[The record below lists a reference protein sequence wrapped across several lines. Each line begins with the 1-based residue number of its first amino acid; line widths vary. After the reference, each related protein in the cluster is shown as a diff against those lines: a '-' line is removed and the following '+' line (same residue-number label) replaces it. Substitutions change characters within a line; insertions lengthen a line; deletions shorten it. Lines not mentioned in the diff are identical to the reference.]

1 MKCFKS
7 ILYLSIFI
15 FFFCLFPCQLMGAS
29 IGKITYLE
37 GNVDITKPEEKA
49 QKVKDGDEIYE
60 KDIIR
65 TKSNSKCEITFNDTN
80 ILRIASSSRVAIAS
94 YFFEGDDK
102 DTIFNLSRG
111 NIQNIVKS
119 KLASLFGSK
128 SNRKFEVHTKTA
140 VIGVRGTD
148 FFTYF
153 TKNISG
159 AVFKEGSGYCYN
171 LKTPDQIYLIEAG
184 QTFILTG
191 PDVQPVLRPTT
202 PGEMS
207 IREQSTS
214 PTIKS
219 RNSSMIDSTPGM
231 STIDADTGLSPVDVD
246 KSISDIVKGTATEE
260 DLTLENQRLLEQGI
274 DDRLQTIDR
283 IEEDRIDI
291 PQPVHGNDQHG
302 PIH

>member
-1 MKCFKS
+1 MKSFKS
-7 ILYLSIFI
+7 ILYLLIFI
-15 FFFCLFPCQLMGAS
+15 FLSFLFPCQLLGAT

-49 QKVKDGDEIYE
+49 REVKDGDEIFE

-65 TKSNSKCEITFNDTN
+65 TKSSSKCEITFNDSN
-80 ILRIASSSRVAIAS
+80 ILRIGNSSRVEISS
-94 YFFEGDDK
+94 YFLEGDDK
-102 DTIFNLSRG
+102 DTIFSLSRG

-128 SNRKFEVHTKTA
+128 SKRKFEIHTKTA

-171 LKTPDQIYLIEAG
+171 LKTPDKIYLIEAG

-191 PDVQPVLRPTT
+191 PDVQPVLRPAT

-207 IREQSTS
+207 IQEEITS
-214 PTIKS
+214 PTS
-219 RNSSMIDSTPGM
+219 GDLST
-231 STIDADTGLSPVDVD
+231 VDINTSV
-246 KSISDIVKGTATEE
+246 SDIVMEAETE
-260 DLTLENQRLLEQGI
+260 DDITIENQRLLEQGI

-283 IEEDRIDI
+283 IEEQRIDI
-291 PQPVHGNDQHG
+291 PQPVHEIDQHT